1 MSGLRAGRRGL
12 HELLGAALIA
22 AAAGVAGCASEPPTA
37 RPPSP
42 TASAG
47 PAGWVDD
54 AVSFSAADMTVY
66 GTFRHPAGRGAVP
79 AALLIAGSGPTDRNG
94 DSALIPGQVDTLR
107 NLAQALSTDGVATLR
122 YDKLGTGQTGLGPYA
137 ADPAKVDISAFQGE
151 ATAALQFLAGQT
163 GIDRARLMVVGHS
176 EGALYALTLA
186 TAAPGVVP
194 PVRAVG
200 LVEPASRRILDQVS
214 EQAHAQA
221 DAAVRAGRL
230 TTAQAA
236 DSTAAIDAAIQQFRD
251 TGQVPPN
258 EPPGLRPVIN
268 AADARALLEEDAL
281 DPVALAAK
289 LPRGMP
295 VLLTC
300 SDADRQITCGDVD
313 RLASGLAGAG
323 TKTDYVHLTGV
334 DHVLKEDPGG
344 AVTGYTKALPF
355 SGQLV
360 GALAAFVKENV
371 TTP

>member
-1 MSGLRAGRRGL
+1 MIGLRAGRRLPG
-12 HELLGAALIA
+12 LLGAALIA
-22 AAAGVAGCASEPPTA
+22 AGPGVAGCTSEPRTA
-37 RPPSP
+37 SPPSP

-54 AVSFSAADMTVY
+54 AVSFSGADMTVY
-66 GTFRHPAGRGAVP
+66 GTFRHPAGRGVVP

-107 NLAQALSTDGVATLR
+107 NLAQALSDDGVATLR

-137 ADPAKVDISAFQGE
+137 ADPGKVDIGAFQGE
-151 ATAALQFLAGQT
+151 ATAALQFLAGQPR
-163 GIDRARLMVVGHS
+163 IDRTRLMVVGHS

-186 TAAPGVVP
+186 TAAPGIVP
-194 PVRAVG
+194 PVHALG
-200 LVEPASRRILDQVS
+200 LVEPASRRILDQLS
-214 EQAHAQA
+214 EQVHAQA

-230 TTAQAA
+230 SPAQAA
-236 DSTAAIDAAIQQFRD
+236 ASTAAIDGAIQAFRD

-258 EPPGLRPVIN
+258 EPPALRPIIN
-268 AADARALLEEDAL
+268 AANARALLEEDAL
-281 DPVALAAK
+281 DPVVLAAK
-289 LPRGMP
+289 LPRGTP

-313 RLASGLAGAG
+313 HLASGLAGAG

-334 DHVLKEDPGG
+334 DHVLKEDPSG
-344 AVTGYTKALPF
+344 AVTAYTKPLPF

-360 GALAAFVKENV
+360 GALASFVKANV
-371 TTP
+371 TAP

>member
-1 MSGLRAGRRGL
+1 MIGLSTGRRIAPVV
-12 HELLGAALIA
+12 LGAALIA
-22 AAAGVAGCASEPPTA
+22 AGPCLAGCASEPPAA

-47 PAGWVDD
+47 QAGWVDD
-54 AVSFSAADMTVY
+54 AVSFSVADMTVY
-66 GTFRHPAGRGAVP
+66 GTFRHPAGRATVP

-94 DSALIPGQVDTLR
+94 DSALMPGQVDTLR
-107 NLAQALSTDGVATLR
+107 NLAQALSDDGVATLR

-137 ADPAKVDISAFQGE
+137 ADPGKVNIGAFQGE
-151 ATAALQFLAGQT
+151 ATAALQFLAGQP
-163 GIDRARLMVVGHS
+163 GIDRSRLMVVGHS

-186 TAAPGVVP
+186 TAALGIVP
-194 PVRAVG
+194 PVRALG
-200 LVEPASRRILDQVS
+200 LVEPASRRLLDLVS

-221 DAAVRAGRL
+221 DAAVQAGRL
-230 TTAQAA
+230 TAAQAA
-236 DSTAAIDAAIQQFRD
+236 ESTAAVDGAIQEFRD

-258 EPPGLRPVIN
+258 EPPGLRPIIN
-268 AADARALLEEDAL
+268 AANARALLEEDAL

-300 SDADRQITCGDVD
+300 SDADRQITCQDVD
-313 RLASGLAGAG
+313 HLASGLAGAA

-334 DHVLKEDPGG
+334 NHVLKEDPSG
-344 AVTGYTKALPF
+344 AATGYTKPLPF

-360 GALAAFVKENV
+360 GALASFVKENV
-371 TTP
+371 TAP